1 MSKRLENKVAIIT
14 GGAGG
19 MGASHAKRFVEEGAK
34 VVVADLASSNAKS
47 FTSELGENAIFIET
61 EVTEESS
68 WENLVKKT
76 IETFG
81 KIDILVNN
89 AGVSTAVSPVEDTP
103 LEEFKRVVN
112 INQVGVFLGM
122 KHVIP
127 NMKANKSGSIINI
140 SSISGLRGTK
150 EGISYGA
157 TKFAVTGMTKG
168 VALEVAE
175 YGVRVNSVHPGII
188 KTKMT
193 DPAVLPED
201 VAKIIQAYV
210 DKIPVKR
217 MAEPEEVSNLV
228 LYLAS
233 DESSYSNGAEFVVD
247 GGSTAQ

>member
-1 MSKRLENKVAIIT
+1 MTRLQGKVAIIT

-19 MGASHAKRFVEEGAK
+19 MGASHAKRFIQEGAK
-34 VVVADLASSNAKS
+34 VVIADLA
-47 FTSELGENAIFIET
+47 TSHAEEFVKELGENAIFV
-61 EVTEESS
+61 VTDVANEAS
-68 WENLVKKT
+68 WENLVAKT

-81 KIDILVNN
+81 KVDILVNN
-89 AGVSTAVSPVEDTP
+89 AGISTSGLIEDTT
-103 LEEFKRVVN
+103 LESFQKVIN

-122 KHVIP
+122 KHVVP
-127 NMKANKSGSIINI
+127 HMKENKSGSIINI

-150 EGISYGA
+150 AGISYGA
-157 TKFAVTGMTKG
+157 SKFAVTGMTKT

-175 YGVRVNSVHPGII
+175 YGVRVNSVHPGVI

-193 DPAVLPED
+193 DPAYLDED
-201 VAKIIQAYV
+201 TAKVIQTFI

-217 MAEPEEVSNLV
+217 MAEQSEVTNLV

-247 GGSTAQ
+247 GGTTAQ

>member
-1 MSKRLENKVAIIT
+1 MGRLIDKVAIIT

-34 VVVADLASSNAKS
+34 VVVADLASSNAEN
-47 FTSELGENAIFIET
+47 FTKELGENAIFVET
-61 EVTEESS
+61 NVTDESS
-68 WENLVKKT
+68 WANLVNKT

-89 AGVSTAVSPVEDTP
+89 AGVSTAVSSVEETP
-103 LEEFKRVVN
+103 LEEFNKVVS

-127 NMKANKSGSIINI
+127 NMKENKAGSIINI
-140 SSISGLRGTK
+140 SSISGLRGTP
-150 EGISYGA
+150 GGVSYGA
-157 TKFAVTGMTKG
+157 SKFAVTGMTKS

-175 YGVRVNSVHPGII
+175 TGIRVNSVHPGVIR
-188 KTKMT
+188 TKMT
-193 DPAVLPED
+193 DPAVLPEE
-201 VAKIIQAYV
+201 VAKNIQAHV
-210 DKIPVKR
+210 DRIPAKR
-217 MAEPEEVSNLV
+217 MAEPQEVTNLV

>member
-1 MSKRLENKVAIIT
+1 MSNRLENKVAIIT

-19 MGASHAKRFVEEGAK
+19 MGASHAKRFIEEGAK
-34 VVVADLASSNAKS
+34 VVIADLAGSNGES
-47 FTSELGENAIFIET
+47 FSTELGENAIFVEAD
-61 EVTEESS
+61 VTDESS
-68 WENLVKKT
+68 WKNLVNRT

-81 KIDILVNN
+81 KVDILVNN
-89 AGVSTAVSPVEDTP
+89 AGISTAALVEDTS
-103 LEEFKRVVN
+103 LEEFKKVVD

-122 KHVIP
+122 KHVVP
-127 NMKANKSGSIINI
+127 HMKENKAGSIINI

-157 TKFAVTGMTKG
+157 SKFAVVGMTKS

-175 YGVRVNSVHPGII
+175 YGVRVNTVHPGVIR
-188 KTKMT
+188 TKMT
-193 DPAVLPED
+193 DPAVIPEEN
-201 VAKIIQAYV
+201 AKVIQEHV
-210 DKIPVKR
+210 NRIPAKR
-217 MAEPEEVSNLV
+217 MAEPEEVTNLV